1 MQRSPANLSKNFA
14 RKFLNPG
21 GRNPIRTIPSP
32 SCAVFLNHRG
42 DDTRKTLAGLLYD
55 HLFRLRLR
63 PFLDS
68 RNMKPGD
75 KLFDQIDIA
84 IRNCKVG
91 VAVFSPRYCESKFC
105 LYELALIMESKK
117 RVIPIFWD
125 VKPSQLLVKDNGT
138 CSVEELQRF
147 SLALEEVKYTVG
159 LAFDSSTGDWSE
171 FLRRASHAIIENLLE
186 LERRAWLVILESI
199 NAHEDDVNA
208 FFAGFDA
215 FVFTSSADG
224 TIKVWR
230 RELQNQ
236 ALPGSGFVETGK
248 CDDSVSRKQIV
259 SRCIMQILRCAGEIL
274 GMQEEVE

>member
-21 GRNPIRTIPSP
+21 GRNPIRTILSP

-91 VAVFSPRYCESKFC
+91 VALFSPRYCESKFC

-147 SLALEEVKYTVG
+147 SLALEEAKYTVG

-186 LERRAWLVILESI
+186 VGGDQRYWEK
-199 NAHEDDVNA
+199 N
-208 FFAGFDA
+208 F
-215 FVFTSSADG
+215 
-224 TIKVWR
+224 K
-230 RELQNQ
+230 NQ
-236 ALPGSGFVETGK
+236 ALG
-248 CDDSVSRKQIV
+248 
-259 SRCIMQILRCAGEIL
+259 
-274 GMQEEVE
+274 QELKFNPLFIPQKLNQDLIDKYN